1 MATALLSPFRMHKVA
16 QVDVQSDSERPLHK
30 ETRTRPS
37 GGAENG
43 IKKIQNLCLH
53 VYICPEGLG
62 SEYRQPIM
70 LYTWSE
76 T

>member
-16 QVDVQSDSERPLHK
+16 RVDVQSVSERPFHK
-30 ETRTRPS
+30 ETS
-37 GGAENG
+37 AIGDAENR
-43 IKKIQNLCLH
+43 IKENIQNLCLH

-70 LYTWSE
+70 LCTWSV